1 MQRNLFAFARSVV
14 EGVAF
19 RAEVL
24 AEADRSRLTASL
36 PNLNRMRHQGF
47 HKSINSLLFA
57 TENRQFHNFIII
69 IMILLFPHNSAFRW
83 EEVLAV
89 ITFRRFPCT
98 MIYAP
103 W

>member
-1 MQRNLFAFARSVV
+1 MNLFAFARSVV
-14 EGVAF
+14 ESVDCRAVA
-19 RAEVL
+19 L
-24 AEADRSRLTASL
+24 AAQADRSRLSASL